1 VKQLVIC
8 TIGVLFS
15 WTLSAQ
21 QLVSGTLQGAD
32 GKTLFLY
39 SDEDNNPKDSAV
51 LKDGKFSFS
60 VAPAASP
67 SIHALILQGKDYPFL
82 FVPGK
87 EAVKVTFNVSDFPVA
102 ASIKGSDENVA
113 MQAYQQTF
121 RPLIQR
127 AQGLNAEAAGVA
139 EDDEAG
145 KVAFRTKAAAFNED
159 VLAVGKKFIKDH
171 PKQLA
176 SMWVLLNEL
185 RNRLDQEEFAA
196 IYNSLDKSLKDT
208 KYGRSAAKY
217 LARANGEEAGNSLL
231 APDFTQEDA
240 GGVAVKLS
248 SFRGKYVLVDFW
260 ASWCG
265 PCRAENPNVVKAF
278 ERFKDKNFTI
288 LGVSLDND
296 KDRWVGAVKHDNLNW
311 TQVSDLKG
319 WGNEVAQL
327 YHVNAIPANFLIDPK
342 GNIIGRNLRGA
353 ALEAKLKEVL
363 KAQ

>member
-1 VKQLVIC
+1 VKQLIIC
-8 TIGVLFS
+8 TATVLFS
-15 WTLSAQ
+15 WTVSAQ
-21 QLVSGTLQGAD
+21 QAISGTLKGAD

-39 SDEDNNPKDSAV
+39 SDEDSNPKDSTL
-51 LKDGKFSFS
+51 LKDGKFAFN
-60 VAPAASP
+60 VAPAATP

-87 EAVKVTFNVSDFPVA
+87 EAIKVSFDVSSFPVA
-102 ASIKGSDENVA
+102 TSIKGGEENTA
-113 MQAYQQTF
+113 MQAYQQAF
-121 RPLIQR
+121 RPLIER
-127 AQGLNAEAAGVA
+127 AQGLNTEAAAIA

-145 KVAFRTKAAAFNED
+145 KTAFRAKAGTFNED
-159 VLAVGKKFIKDH
+159 VLAAGKKFINEH

-176 SMWVLLNEL
+176 SMWVLMNEL
-185 RNRLDQEEFAA
+185 RNRLSEEEFATL
-196 IYNSLDKSLKDT
+196 YNSLDKSLKDT

-217 LARANGEEAGNSLL
+217 MAKSSGEEASASMV
-231 APDFTQEDA
+231 APDFSQEDA
-240 GGVAVKLS
+240 NGVAVKLS

-288 LGVSLDND
+288 LGVSLDNN
-296 KDRWVGAVKHDNLNW
+296 KERWVGAVQQDALNW

-319 WGNEVAQL
+319 WGNEAAQL

-353 ALEAKLKEVL
+353 ALEAKLKAVL
-363 KAQ
+363 K

>member
-15 WTLSAQ
+15 WTVSAQ
-21 QLVSGTLQGAD
+21 QAISGTLKGAD

-60 VAPAASP
+60 LAPATSP
-67 SIHALILQGKDYPFL
+67 AIHALILQGKDYPFL

-87 EAVKVTFNVSDFPVA
+87 EPVKVVFNISDFPVA
-102 ASIKGSDENVA
+102 ESIKGGEENVA
-113 MQAYQQTF
+113 MQAYQQAF

-127 AQGLNAEAAGVA
+127 AQGLNAEAATIT
-139 EDDEAG
+139 EDDETG
-145 KVAFRTKAAAFNED
+145 KTAFRAKAATFNQD
-159 VLAVGKKFIKDH
+159 VLSVGKKFIKEH

-185 RNRLDQEEFAA
+185 RNRLEQEEFAQ
-196 IYNSLDKSLKDT
+196 IYNSLDKSLKES
-208 KYGRSAAKY
+208 KYGKSAAKY
-217 LARANGEEAGNSLL
+217 LASAKGEEAGAVGV
-231 APDFTQEDA
+231 APDFTQEDVN
-240 GGVAVKLS
+240 GVAVKLS

-278 ERFKDKNFTI
+278 EHFKDKNFTI
-288 LGVSLDND
+288 LGVSLDNN
-296 KDRWVGAVKHDNLNW
+296 KERWIGAVKQDNLSW
-311 TQVSDLKG
+311 THVSDLKG
-319 WGNEVAQL
+319 WGNQVAQL
-327 YHVNAIPANFLIDPK
+327 YRVNSIPANFLIDPK
-342 GNIIGRNLRGA
+342 GRIIGRNLRGA

-363 KAQ
+363 Q